1 MEQSILEFFES
12 LRSPFGNILAGAF
25 SLFGETLVLV
35 ALISLVY
42 WIIDKD
48 FGERLVLVSFSS
60 MSANAFLKGV
70 VARPRPYAAG
80 IVSRVEI
87 DSPLLSTVNLEADM
101 SFPSGH
107 SQMSAGLFFTSA
119 FRLKKAWAW
128 LLAPVLTLLVMCSR
142 MYLGVHY
149 PTDVLAGAALG
160 IAFSCLWEF
169 IYRKFPRLRDPAAAL
184 FAVLSL
190 VLVFIWPNKSLAE
203 LSACMCAAAIALPLE
218 NKFIRFRVEKGWKK
232 KLLRALVG
240 FACVGAVFGIF
251 ALIPSEAL
259 VIKWL
264 KYFLLVT
271 AAALGAPALFKKLKI

>member
-101 SFPSGH
+101 SFPSAR
-107 SQMSAGLFFTSA
+107 STYSTARKSVSAKRSIGQ
-119 FRLKKAWAW
+119 
-128 LLAPVLTLLVMCSR
+128 
-142 MYLGVHY
+142 G
-149 PTDVLAGAALG
+149 GAA
-160 IAFSCLWEF
+160 
-169 IYRKFPRLRDPAAAL
+169 R
-184 FAVLSL
+184 
-190 VLVFIWPNKSLAE
+190 
-203 LSACMCAAAIALPLE
+203 
-218 NKFIRFRVEKGWKK
+218 
-232 KLLRALVG
+232 
-240 FACVGAVFGIF
+240 
-251 ALIPSEAL
+251 
-259 VIKWL
+259 
-264 KYFLLVT
+264 
-271 AAALGAPALFKKLKI
+271 

>member
-149 PTDVLAGAALG
+149 PTDVLAGARARHRLFLPVG
-160 IAFSCLWEF
+160 IYLPKISPPARS
-169 IYRKFPRLRDPAAAL
+169 RGGAVRRSFPRLAL
-184 FAVLSL
+184 YL
-190 VLVFIWPNKSLAE
+190 
-203 LSACMCAAAIALPLE
+203 
-218 NKFIRFRVEKGWKK
+218 
-232 KLLRALVG
+232 
-240 FACVGAVFGIF
+240 
-251 ALIPSEAL
+251 
-259 VIKWL
+259 
-264 KYFLLVT
+264 T
-271 AAALGAPALFKKLKI
+271 Q